1 MLMAIVSIIGYFT
14 AARSL
19 ENAVEEEIVSE
30 IGRQS
35 AQADGWLLSKAKIGE
50 GVATQLSRLTAAQEA
65 LARSPELVAAV
76 MNDKEITNLMNAM
89 EDGFCISSAGGNQ
102 TGKADWTKRAWYVKA
117 KQAGK
122 MIFTDPY
129 QSKTTGDMVVAAG
142 IPYTRNGA
150 PSGAL
155 CETVKIDTLSQQA
168 KAIKYKGEGKGMIVN
183 PESGIIIASANEE
196 ESLKKLADNPY
207 LKSHITEMAG
217 NKKGYFL
224 SNEGGEAK
232 VIAYDHIPS
241 SGWLAIVSAPESF
254 VFAELR
260 TLKVMYGAVTVVGLI
275 LTVIAMLFFSNVILR
290 HVVALTEHM
299 GEMAQGNLR
308 LEPLAVDTSDELG
321 QMANGFNIM
330 SKSIKDLVVKMANS
344 AEQVAASSEELTA
357 SSQQAAE
364 AATHVAQTV
373 VDVAGGMEK
382 QLTSVDGAKNNVEA
396 AFVDINAMSNKAS
409 EVTENTEQMAQAAAH
424 GAQLMQNA
432 MEKMGGI
439 EKSVM
444 NSAEV
449 VKKLGENSKQIG
461 QIVDTISSI
470 ADQTNLLA
478 LNAAIEAAR
487 AGEAGRGFS
496 VVADEVRKLAEQ
508 SQLSAEEI
516 KNRIST
522 IQSDTEEAVVAM
534 EAGTNEVE
542 LGTRAIREVGEQ
554 FKEITDKVASI
565 KAEMEEINRSAQT
578 VSNGM
583 QQIVTAVDDIDE
595 VSRATS
601 ENTQTIS
608 AAAEEQSASSEEI
621 ASASHS
627 LADLA
632 TELQSATNAF
642 RV

>member
-1 MLMAIVSIIGYFT
+1 MAIVSIIGYFT

-19 ENAVEEEIVSE
+19 ENAVEQGIVSE

-35 AQADGWLLSKAKIGE
+35 AQADGWLVEKRKYAE
-50 GVATQLSRLTAAQEA
+50 TAANVLEKVPAQETA
-65 LARSPELVAAV
+65 VARRRDLMAGIEK
-76 MNDKEITNLMNAM
+76 DKEVLDMMNAM
-89 EDGFCISSAGGNQ
+89 EDGYAVAWHDGDL
-102 TGKADWTKRAWYVKA
+102 TGQGEWTKRDWYVDAQK
-117 KQAGK
+117 AGK
-122 MIFTDPY
+122 PIFTDPY
-129 QSKTTGDMVVAAG
+129 KDATSGGMVITIAA
-142 IPYTRNGA
+142 PYKRSGA
-150 PSGAL
+150 PSGVL
-155 CETVKIDTLSQQA
+155 CEDVKIDTLVNQA

-183 PESGIIIASANEE
+183 PESGMIIASAD
-196 ESLKKLADNPY
+196 ESENLKDISINPI
-207 LKSHITEMAG
+207 LSAHITEMAG

-299 GEMAQGNLR
+299 SEMAQGNLR

-409 EVTENTEQMAQAAAH
+409 DVTENTEQMAQAAAH

-642 RV
+642 KV